1 MARKPQATYRALR
14 IDVTARDA
22 DAWSD
27 ALLAAGAMSVDAGDP
42 DAGTAHE
49 TPLYE
54 EGVGDERV
62 WWPVCCL
69 VALFGPGDDPGRA
82 LASAARALRRPLPT
96 SRIDEVPDRDWV
108 AATRAQYVPIE
119 AAPGLWIVPSWCEP
133 PVAGAVTVILDPGVA
148 FGTGSHP
155 TTRMCLAW
163 LARTVRAGDSVL
175 DYGCGSGILAI
186 AAAKLGATRVEGV
199 DVDPQAI
206 RASGDNAR
214 ANGVAAHFHLADE
227 RRESR
232 GSSRDPLCDAQDEL
246 RRDLRYDLVVA
257 NILANPLRLLA
268 PLLASRCRAGGR
280 IALAGILEA
289 QADEVIDAYA
299 RWFTM
304 RREETREGW
313 VLLAGVRACV
323 HSVDGP

>member
-1 MARKPQATYRALR
+1 MVRAPQATYRALR

-54 EGVGDERV
+54 EGVGDEPA

-69 VALFGPGDDPGRA
+69 VALFGPGDDPVRA
-82 LASAARALRRPLPT
+82 LASAARALQRPVPA
-96 SRIDEVPDRDWV
+96 SRVDAIPDRDWV
-108 AATRAQYVPIE
+108 AATRAQYAPIE

-133 PVAGAVTVILDPGVA
+133 PVGDAVTVILDPGVA

-206 RASGDNAR
+206 GVSGDNAR
-214 ANGVAAHFHLADE
+214 ANGIAAHFHLADE
-227 RRESR
+227 RRESHR
-232 GSSRDPLCDAQDEL
+232 TQCDLQSDV
-246 RRDLRYDLVVA
+246 VVA

-268 PLLASRCRAGGR
+268 PLLASRCRANGR
-280 IALAGILEA
+280 IALAGILDA

-304 RREETREGW
+304 RREEFREGW

-323 HSVDGP
+323 PGVNRP

>member
-1 MARKPQATYRALR
+1 VDRAPRATYRALR

-27 ALLAAGAMSVDAGDP
+27 ALLAAGAMSVDAADP
-42 DAGTAHE
+42 DAGTVEE

-82 LASAARALRRPLPT
+82 LATAARALRCPAPA
-96 SRIDEVPDRDWV
+96 SRVDDVPDRDWV
-108 AATRAQYVPIE
+108 ATTRAQYAPIE

-133 PVAGAVTVILDPGVA
+133 PVADAVTVILDPGVA

-206 RASGDNAR
+206 RASRDNAR
-214 ANGVAAHFHLADE
+214 ANGIAAHFHLADE
-227 RRESR
+227 RRDSR
-232 GSSRDPLCDAQDEL
+232 RSPRDAQCDV
-246 RRDLRYDLVVA
+246 VVA

-268 PLLASRCRAGGR
+268 PLLASRCRVDGR
-280 IALAGILEA
+280 IALAGILA
-289 QADEVIDAYA
+289 GQADEVIDAYA

-304 RREETREGW
+304 RRGESREGW
-313 VLLAGVRACV
+313 VLLAGVRACAP
-323 HSVDGP
+323 SADGP